1 MTEKIDKY
9 KVQAALVRSFFDAFS
24 HGVIESQVEDPKEK
38 TTPQSVKKLMLEH
51 YEHIAPAFFDTMF
64 FPLAAMNYK
73 YEDIAALAC
82 EAQQRGDDMMAL
94 VRTACGDEAY
104 YNAMVE
110 EYKRNFSMLLA
121 GRYLSNAD
129 HLEGYVRKAEDETE
143 ASVDSDRAIELTVR
157 VVMFAYVRG
166 LRQTG
171 EDARSDRSVHLG
183 QVHPLGENAR
193 SDRSVHLRQ
202 VHPLGENARSDRSVH
217 LGQVHPL
224 RGATLFRLMLDA
236 MNILLLD
243 EAVDFADEEAADLAS
258 LFLKVCKTQHNFT
271 VMTDE
276 MDRTYSELMKE

>member
-1 MTEKIDKY
+1 M
-9 KVQAALVRSFFDAFS
+9 RSFFDAFS
-24 HGVIESQVEDPKEK
+24 HGVIESQVEDRKEK

-73 YEDIAALAC
+73 YEDIAALAR

-129 HLEGYVRKAEDETE
+129 HLEGYVRKAEEETE

-171 EDARSDRSVHLG
+171 EGARF
-183 QVHPLGENAR
+183 
-193 SDRSVHLRQ
+193 DRSVHLR
-202 VHPLGENARSDRSVH
+202 
-217 LGQVHPL
+217 QVHPL

-243 EAVDFADEEAADLAS
+243 EAVDFADAEAADLAS
-258 LFLKVCKTQHNFT
+258 LFLKVCQTQHNFT
-271 VMTDE
+271 VMSNE

>member
-1 MTEKIDKY
+1 M
-9 KVQAALVRSFFDAFS
+9 RSFFDAFS

-129 HLEGYVRKAEDETE
+129 HLEGYVRKAEAETE
-143 ASVDSDRAIELTVR
+143 ALVDSDRAIELTVR

-166 LRQTG
+166 LRQTKKEG
-171 EDARSDRSVHLG
+171 K
-183 QVHPLGENAR
+183 QPN
-193 SDRSVHLRQ
+193 Q
-202 VHPLGENARSDRSVH
+202 
-217 LGQVHPL
+217 
-224 RGATLFRLMLDA
+224 ATLFRLMLDA

-243 EAVDFADEEAADLAS
+243 EAVDFADAEAADLAS
-258 LFLKVCKTQHNFT
+258 LFLKVCQTQHNFT

>member
-1 MTEKIDKY
+1 M
-9 KVQAALVRSFFDAFS
+9 RSFFDAFS
-24 HGVIESQVEDPKEK
+24 HGVIDSQVEDPKEK

-73 YEDIAALAC
+73 YEDIAALAR

-94 VRTACGDEAY
+94 VRTACGNEAY

-171 EDARSDRSVHLG
+171 EDARFDKLVHLG
-183 QVHPLGENAR
+183 QVHPLGEDAR

-202 VHPLGENARSDRSVH
+202 VQPN
-217 LGQVHPL
+217 Q
-224 RGATLFRLMLDA
+224 ATLFRLMLDA

-243 EAVDFADEEAADLAS
+243 EAVDFADAEAAGLAS
-258 LFLKVCKTQHNFT
+258 LFLKVCQTQHNFT

>member
-73 YEDIAALAC
+73 YEDIAAQAR

-94 VRTACGDEAY
+94 VRTACGNEAY

-129 HLEGYVRKAEDETE
+129 HLEGYVRKAEAETE

-171 EDARSDRSVHLG
+171 EDARFDRSVHLE
-183 QVHPLGENAR
+183 QVHPLGEDAR

-202 VHPLGENARSDRSVH
+202 VQPN
-217 LGQVHPL
+217 Q
-224 RGATLFRLMLDA
+224 ATLFRLMLDA

-243 EAVDFADEEAADLAS
+243 EAVDFADAEAADLAS
-258 LFLKVCKTQHNFT
+258 LFLKVCQTQHNFT

>member
-1 MTEKIDKY
+1 M
-9 KVQAALVRSFFDAFS
+9 RSFFDAFS

-73 YEDIAALAC
+73 YEDIAALAR

-104 YNAMVE
+104 YNALVE

-129 HLEGYVRKAEDETE
+129 HLEGYVRKAEAETE

-171 EDARSDRSVHLG
+171 EDARSDRSVHL
-183 QVHPLGENAR
+183 
-193 SDRSVHLRQ
+193 RQ
-202 VHPLGENARSDRSVH
+202 VHPLGEDARSDRSVH

-243 EAVDFADEEAADLAS
+243 EAVDFADAEAADLAS
-258 LFLKVCKTQHNFT
+258 LFLKVCQTQHNFT

>member
-1 MTEKIDKY
+1 M
-9 KVQAALVRSFFDAFS
+9 RSFFDAFS

-73 YEDIAALAC
+73 YEDIAALAR

-129 HLEGYVRKAEDETE
+129 HLEGYVRKAEAETE

-171 EDARSDRSVHLG
+171 ESARFDRSVHLG
-183 QVHPLGENAR
+183 QVHPLGEDAR

-202 VHPLGENARSDRSVH
+202 VQPN
-217 LGQVHPL
+217 Q
-224 RGATLFRLMLDA
+224 ATLFRLMLDA

-243 EAVDFADEEAADLAS
+243 EAVDFADAEAADLAS
-258 LFLKVCKTQHNFT
+258 LFLKVCQTQHNFM

>member
-1 MTEKIDKY
+1 M
-9 KVQAALVRSFFDAFS
+9 RSFFDAFS
-24 HGVIESQVEDPKEK
+24 HGVIESQVEDRNEK
-38 TTPQSVKKLMLEH
+38 TTPLSVKKLMLEH

-73 YEDIAALAC
+73 YEEIAALAR

-94 VRTACGDEAY
+94 VRTACGNEAY

-121 GRYLSNAD
+121 GKYLSNAD
-129 HLEGYVRKAEDETE
+129 HLEGYVRKAKEETE

-171 EDARSDRSVHLG
+171 ESARFDRSVHLG
-183 QVHPLGENAR
+183 QVHPLGEGAC
-193 SDRSVHLRQ
+193 SDRSVHLR
-202 VHPLGENARSDRSVH
+202 
-217 LGQVHPL
+217 QVHPL

-243 EAVDFADEEAADLAS
+243 EAVDFADAEAADLAS
-258 LFLKVCKTQHNFT
+258 LFLKVCQTQHNFT
-271 VMTDE
+271 VMTNE

>member
-1 MTEKIDKY
+1 M
-9 KVQAALVRSFFDAFS
+9 RSFFDAFS
-24 HGVIESQVEDPKEK
+24 HGVIESQVEDRNEK

-73 YEDIAALAC
+73 YEDIAALAR

-129 HLEGYVRKAEDETE
+129 HLECYVRKAEAETE
-143 ASVDSDRAIELTVR
+143 ALVDSDRAIELTVR

-171 EDARSDRSVHLG
+171 ESARFDRSVHLG
-183 QVHPLGENAR
+183 QVHPFGEGAR
-193 SDRSVHLRQ
+193 FDRS
-202 VHPLGENARSDRSVH
+202 AH

-243 EAVDFADEEAADLAS
+243 EAVDFADAEAADLAS
-258 LFLKVCKTQHNFT
+258 LFLKVCQTQHNFT
-271 VMTDE
+271 VMTNE

>member
-1 MTEKIDKY
+1 M
-9 KVQAALVRSFFDAFS
+9 RSFFDAFS
-24 HGVIESQVEDPKEK
+24 HGVIESQVEDRNEK

-51 YEHIAPAFFDTMF
+51 YEHIAPAFFDTIF

-73 YEDIAALAC
+73 YEDIAALAR

-121 GRYLSNAD
+121 GGYLSNAD
-129 HLEGYVRKAEDETE
+129 HLEGYVRKAKEETE

-171 EDARSDRSVHLG
+171 EGARFDRS
-183 QVHPLGENAR
+183 A
-193 SDRSVHLRQ
+193 
-202 VHPLGENARSDRSVH
+202 H

-243 EAVDFADEEAADLAS
+243 EAVDFADAEASDLAS
-258 LFLKVCKTQHNFT
+258 LFLKVCQTQHNFT
-271 VMTDE
+271 VMTNE

>member
-1 MTEKIDKY
+1 M
-9 KVQAALVRSFFDAFS
+9 RSFFDAFS

-73 YEDIAALAC
+73 YEDIAALAR

-94 VRTACGDEAY
+94 VRTACGNDAY

-129 HLEGYVRKAEDETE
+129 HLEGYVRKAEAETE

-171 EDARSDRSVHLG
+171 ESARFDK
-183 QVHPLGENAR
+183 
-193 SDRSVHLRQ
+193 
-202 VHPLGENARSDRSVH
+202 SVH

-243 EAVDFADEEAADLAS
+243 EAVDFADAEAADLAS
-258 LFLKVCKTQHNFT
+258 LFLKVCQTQHNFT

>member
-73 YEDIAALAC
+73 YEDIAALAR

-94 VRTACGDEAY
+94 VRTACVNEAY

-171 EDARSDRSVHLG
+171 EDARSD
-183 QVHPLGENAR
+183 Q
-193 SDRSVHLRQ
+193 SVHLRQ
-202 VHPLGENARSDRSVH
+202 VHPLGEDARSDQSVH
-217 LGQVHPL
+217 LRKVHPL

-243 EAVDFADEEAADLAS
+243 EAVDFADAEAADLAS
-258 LFLKVCKTQHNFT
+258 LFLKVCQTQHNFT

>member
-73 YEDIAALAC
+73 YEDIAALAR

-94 VRTACGDEAY
+94 VRTACGNEAY

-129 HLEGYVRKAEDETE
+129 HLEGYVRKAEAETE

-183 QVHPLGENAR
+183 QVHPLGEDAR
-193 SDRSVHLRQ
+193 SDRSVHLR
-202 VHPLGENARSDRSVH
+202 
-217 LGQVHPL
+217 QVHPL

-243 EAVDFADEEAADLAS
+243 EAVDFADAEAADLAS
-258 LFLKVCKTQHNFT
+258 LFLKVCQTQHNFT

>member
-1 MTEKIDKY
+1 M
-9 KVQAALVRSFFDAFS
+9 VRSFFDAFS
-24 HGVIESQVEDPKEK
+24 HGVIESQVEDRKEK

-73 YEDIAALAC
+73 YEDIAALAR

-129 HLEGYVRKAEDETE
+129 HLEGYVRKAEAETE

-171 EDARSDRSVHLG
+171 DGACFDKSAHLG
-183 QVHPLGENAR
+183 QVHPQQEDAR
-193 SDRSVHLRQ
+193 FDRS
-202 VHPLGENARSDRSVH
+202 AH

-243 EAVDFADEEAADLAS
+243 EAVDFADAEASDLAS
-258 LFLKVCKTQHNFT
+258 LFLKVCQTQHNFT
-271 VMTDE
+271 VMTNE

>member
-1 MTEKIDKY
+1 MTKKIDKY

-24 HGVIESQVEDPKEK
+24 HGVIESQMEDRNEK

-73 YEDIAALAC
+73 YEDIAALAR

-166 LRQTG
+166 LRHTG
-171 EDARSDRSVHLG
+171 EGARFDGSVHLG
-183 QVHPLGENAR
+183 QVHPLGEDAR
-193 SDRSVHLRQ
+193 FDRSAHLR
-202 VHPLGENARSDRSVH
+202 
-217 LGQVHPL
+217 QVHPL

-243 EAVDFADEEAADLAS
+243 EAVDFADAEAADLAS
-258 LFLKVCKTQHNFT
+258 LFLKVCQTQHNFT
-271 VMTDE
+271 VMTNE

>member
-1 MTEKIDKY
+1 M
-9 KVQAALVRSFFDAFS
+9 RSFFDAFS

-73 YEDIAALAC
+73 YEDIAALAR

-183 QVHPLGENAR
+183 QVHPLGEDAR

-202 VHPLGENARSDRSVH
+202 VQPN
-217 LGQVHPL
+217 Q
-224 RGATLFRLMLDA
+224 ATLFRLMLDA

-243 EAVDFADEEAADLAS
+243 EAVDFADAEAADLAS
-258 LFLKVCKTQHNFT
+258 LFLKVCQTQHNFT

>member
-1 MTEKIDKY
+1 M
-9 KVQAALVRSFFDAFS
+9 RSFFDAFS

-73 YEDIAALAC
+73 YEDIAALAR

-94 VRTACGDEAY
+94 VRTACGNEAY

-129 HLEGYVRKAEDETE
+129 HLEGYVRKAEAEAE

-183 QVHPLGENAR
+183 QVHPL
-193 SDRSVHLRQ
+193 
-202 VHPLGENARSDRSVH
+202 
-217 LGQVHPL
+217 

-243 EAVDFADEEAADLAS
+243 EAVDFADAEAADLAS
-258 LFLKVCKTQHNFT
+258 LFLKVCQTQHNFT

>member
-73 YEDIAALAC
+73 YEDIAALAR

-94 VRTACGDEAY
+94 VRTACGNEAY
-104 YNAMVE
+104 YNALVE

-129 HLEGYVRKAEDETE
+129 HLEGYVRKAEAETE

-171 EDARSDRSVHLG
+171 ESARFDRSVHLG
-183 QVHPLGENAR
+183 QVHPLGEDAR
-193 SDRSVHLRQ
+193 SDRSVHLR
-202 VHPLGENARSDRSVH
+202 
-217 LGQVHPL
+217 QVHPL

-243 EAVDFADEEAADLAS
+243 EAVDFADAEAADLAS
-258 LFLKVCKTQHNFT
+258 LFLKVCQTQHNFT

-276 MDRTYSELMKE
+276 MDHTYSELMKE

>member
-1 MTEKIDKY
+1 M
-9 KVQAALVRSFFDAFS
+9 RSFFDAFS
-24 HGVIESQVEDPKEK
+24 HGVIESQVEDRNEK

-73 YEDIAALAC
+73 YEDIAALAR

-121 GRYLSNAD
+121 GKYLSNAD
-129 HLEGYVRKAEDETE
+129 HLEGYVRNAEETE

-171 EDARSDRSVHLG
+171 ESARFDRSAHLG
-183 QVHPLGENAR
+183 QVHPLGEGAR
-193 SDRSVHLRQ
+193 F
-202 VHPLGENARSDRSVH
+202 DRSVH

-243 EAVDFADEEAADLAS
+243 EAVDFADAEAADLAS
-258 LFLKVCKTQHNFT
+258 LFLKVCQTQHNFT
-271 VMTDE
+271 VMTNE

>member
-1 MTEKIDKY
+1 M
-9 KVQAALVRSFFDAFS
+9 RSFFDAFS
-24 HGVIESQVEDPKEK
+24 HGVIENQVEDPKEK

-73 YEDIAALAC
+73 YEDIAALAR

-94 VRTACGDEAY
+94 VRTACGNDAY

-129 HLEGYVRKAEDETE
+129 HLEGYVRKAEAETE

-166 LRQTG
+166 LRQTKKEG
-171 EDARSDRSVHLG
+171 K
-183 QVHPLGENAR
+183 QPN
-193 SDRSVHLRQ
+193 Q
-202 VHPLGENARSDRSVH
+202 
-217 LGQVHPL
+217 
-224 RGATLFRLMLDA
+224 ATLFRLMLDA

-243 EAVDFADEEAADLAS
+243 EAVDFADAEAADLAS
-258 LFLKVCKTQHNFT
+258 LFLKVCQTQHNFT

>member
-1 MTEKIDKY
+1 M
-9 KVQAALVRSFFDAFS
+9 VRSFFDAFS
-24 HGVIESQVEDPKEK
+24 HGVIESQVEDRKEK

-73 YEDIAALAC
+73 YEEIAALAR

-121 GRYLSNAD
+121 GKYLSNAD
-129 HLEGYVRKAEDETE
+129 HLEGYVRKAEAETE

-171 EDARSDRSVHLG
+171 EGARFDRS
-183 QVHPLGENAR
+183 A
-193 SDRSVHLRQ
+193 
-202 VHPLGENARSDRSVH
+202 H

-243 EAVDFADEEAADLAS
+243 EAVDFADAEAADLAS
-258 LFLKVCKTQHNFT
+258 LFLKVCHTQHNFT

>member
-1 MTEKIDKY
+1 M
-9 KVQAALVRSFFDAFS
+9 VRSFFDAFS
-24 HGVIESQVEDPKEK
+24 HGVIESQVEDRKEK

-73 YEDIAALAC
+73 YEDIAALAR

-121 GRYLSNAD
+121 GKYLSNAD
-129 HLEGYVRKAEDETE
+129 HLEGYVRKAKEETE

-171 EDARSDRSVHLG
+171 ESARFDK
-183 QVHPLGENAR
+183 
-193 SDRSVHLRQ
+193 
-202 VHPLGENARSDRSVH
+202 SVH

-224 RGATLFRLMLDA
+224 RGATLYRLMLDA

-243 EAVDFADEEAADLAS
+243 EAVDFADAEAADLAS
-258 LFLKVCKTQHNFT
+258 LFLKVCQTQHNFT

-276 MDRTYSELMKE
+276 MDHTYSELMKE

>member
-1 MTEKIDKY
+1 M
-9 KVQAALVRSFFDAFS
+9 RSFFDAFS
-24 HGVIESQVEDPKEK
+24 HGVIESQVEDRNEK

-73 YEDIAALAC
+73 YEDIAALAR

-121 GRYLSNAD
+121 GKYLSNAD
-129 HLEGYVRKAEDETE
+129 HLEGYVRKAKEETE

-171 EDARSDRSVHLG
+171 EDARFDRS
-183 QVHPLGENAR
+183 A
-193 SDRSVHLRQ
+193 
-202 VHPLGENARSDRSVH
+202 H

-243 EAVDFADEEAADLAS
+243 EAVDFADAEAADLAS
-258 LFLKVCKTQHNFT
+258 LFLKVCQTQHNFT

>member
-24 HGVIESQVEDPKEK
+24 HGVIDSQVEDPKEK

-73 YEDIAALAC
+73 YEDIAALAR

-94 VRTACGDEAY
+94 VRTSCGNEAY

-129 HLEGYVRKAEDETE
+129 HLEGYVRKAEDEAE
-143 ASVDSDRAIELTVR
+143 AVVDSDRAIELTVR

-171 EDARSDRSVHLG
+171 EDARSDRSVHLR
-183 QVHPLGENAR
+183 QVHPLGKDAR
-193 SDRSVHLRQ
+193 SDRSVHLK
-202 VHPLGENARSDRSVH
+202 
-217 LGQVHPL
+217 QVHPL

-243 EAVDFADEEAADLAS
+243 EAVDFADAEAADLAS
-258 LFLKVCKTQHNFT
+258 LFLKVCQTQHNFT

>member
-73 YEDIAALAC
+73 YEDIAALAR

-129 HLEGYVRKAEDETE
+129 HLEGYVCKAEEETE

-166 LRQTG
+166 LRQTKKEG
-171 EDARSDRSVHLG
+171 K
-183 QVHPLGENAR
+183 QPN
-193 SDRSVHLRQ
+193 Q
-202 VHPLGENARSDRSVH
+202 
-217 LGQVHPL
+217 
-224 RGATLFRLMLDA
+224 ATLFRLMLDA

-243 EAVDFADEEAADLAS
+243 EAVDFADAEAADLAS
-258 LFLKVCKTQHNFT
+258 LFLKVCQTQHNFT

>member
-1 MTEKIDKY
+1 M
-9 KVQAALVRSFFDAFS
+9 RSFFDAFS
-24 HGVIESQVEDPKEK
+24 HGVIESQVEDRKEK

-73 YEDIAALAC
+73 YEDIAALAR

-94 VRTACGDEAY
+94 VRTACGNEAY

-129 HLEGYVRKAEDETE
+129 HLEGYVRKAEEEETE
-143 ASVDSDRAIELTVR
+143 ASVDSDRAIELAVR

-171 EDARSDRSVHLG
+171 ESARFDRS
-183 QVHPLGENAR
+183 A
-193 SDRSVHLRQ
+193 
-202 VHPLGENARSDRSVH
+202 H

-224 RGATLFRLMLDA
+224 RGTTLFRLMLDA

-243 EAVDFADEEAADLAS
+243 EAVDFADAEAADLAS
-258 LFLKVCKTQHNFT
+258 LFLKVCQTQHNFT
-271 VMTDE
+271 VMTNE

>member
-24 HGVIESQVEDPKEK
+24 HGVIESQVEDRKEK

-73 YEDIAALAC
+73 YEDIAALAR

-121 GRYLSNAD
+121 GRHLSNAD
-129 HLEGYVRKAEDETE
+129 HLKGYVRKAEAETE
-143 ASVDSDRAIELTVR
+143 VSVDSDRAIELTVR

-171 EDARSDRSVHLG
+171 ESARFDRSVHLG
-183 QVHPLGENAR
+183 QVHPQQEDAR
-193 SDRSVHLRQ
+193 FDRS
-202 VHPLGENARSDRSVH
+202 AH

-224 RGATLFRLMLDA
+224 RGATLYRLMLDA

-243 EAVDFADEEAADLAS
+243 EAVDFADAEAADLAS
-258 LFLKVCKTQHNFT
+258 LFLKVCQTQHNFT
-271 VMTDE
+271 VMTNE

>member
-1 MTEKIDKY
+1 M
-9 KVQAALVRSFFDAFS
+9 VRSFFDAFS
-24 HGVIESQVEDPKEK
+24 HGVIESQVEDRKEK

-73 YEDIAALAC
+73 YEDIAALAR

-129 HLEGYVRKAEDETE
+129 HLEGYVRKTETETE

-171 EDARSDRSVHLG
+171 EDARFDRS
-183 QVHPLGENAR
+183 A
-193 SDRSVHLRQ
+193 
-202 VHPLGENARSDRSVH
+202 H

-243 EAVDFADEEAADLAS
+243 EAVDFADAEATDLAS
-258 LFLKVCKTQHNFT
+258 LFLKVCQTQHNFT
-271 VMTDE
+271 VMTNE

>member
-1 MTEKIDKY
+1 M
-9 KVQAALVRSFFDAFS
+9 RSFFDAFS

-73 YEDIAALAC
+73 YEDIAALAR

-94 VRTACGDEAY
+94 VRTACGDEAH

-121 GRYLSNAD
+121 GRHLSNAD
-129 HLEGYVRKAEDETE
+129 HLEGYVRKAEAETE

-171 EDARSDRSVHLG
+171 EGARFDRSVHLG
-183 QVHPLGENAR
+183 QVHP
-193 SDRSVHLRQ
+193 Q
-202 VHPLGENARSDRSVH
+202 
-217 LGQVHPL
+217 

-243 EAVDFADEEAADLAS
+243 EAVDFADAEAADLAS

>member
-1 MTEKIDKY
+1 M
-9 KVQAALVRSFFDAFS
+9 RSFFDAFS
-24 HGVIESQVEDPKEK
+24 HGVIESQVEDRNEK

-73 YEDIAALAC
+73 YEDIAALAR

-121 GRYLSNAD
+121 GKYLSNAD
-129 HLEGYVRKAEDETE
+129 HLEGYVRKAKEETE

-171 EDARSDRSVHLG
+171 EGACFDRS
-183 QVHPLGENAR
+183 A
-193 SDRSVHLRQ
+193 HLRQ
-202 VHPLGENARSDRSVH
+202 VHL
-217 LGQVHPL
+217 L

-243 EAVDFADEEAADLAS
+243 EAVDFADAEAADLAS
-258 LFLKVCKTQHNFT
+258 LFLKVCQTQHNFT

>member
-73 YEDIAALAC
+73 YEDIAALAR

-94 VRTACGDEAY
+94 VRTACGNEAY

-171 EDARSDRSVHLG
+171 ESARFDRSVHLG
-183 QVHPLGENAR
+183 QVHPLGEDAR

-202 VHPLGENARSDRSVH
+202 VQPN
-217 LGQVHPL
+217 Q
-224 RGATLFRLMLDA
+224 ATLFRLMLDA

-243 EAVDFADEEAADLAS
+243 EAVDFADAEAADLAS
-258 LFLKVCKTQHNFT
+258 LFLKVCQTQHNFT

>member
-1 MTEKIDKY
+1 M
-9 KVQAALVRSFFDAFS
+9 RSFFDAFS

-73 YEDIAALAC
+73 YEDIAALAR

-129 HLEGYVRKAEDETE
+129 HLEGYVRKAEEETE

-166 LRQTG
+166 LRQTKKEG
-171 EDARSDRSVHLG
+171 K
-183 QVHPLGENAR
+183 QPN
-193 SDRSVHLRQ
+193 Q
-202 VHPLGENARSDRSVH
+202 
-217 LGQVHPL
+217 
-224 RGATLFRLMLDA
+224 ATLFRLMLDA

-243 EAVDFADEEAADLAS
+243 EAVDFADAVAADLAS
-258 LFLKVCKTQHNFT
+258 LFLKVCQTQHNFT

>member
-73 YEDIAALAC
+73 YEDIAALAR

-171 EDARSDRSVHLG
+171 ESARSD
-183 QVHPLGENAR
+183 Q
-193 SDRSVHLRQ
+193 SVHLRQ
-202 VHPLGENARSDRSVH
+202 VHPLGEDARSDRLVH
-217 LGQVHPL
+217 LRQVHPL

-243 EAVDFADEEAADLAS
+243 EAVDFADAEAADLAS
-258 LFLKVCKTQHNFT
+258 LFLKVCQTQHNFT

>member
-24 HGVIESQVEDPKEK
+24 HGVIDSQVEDPKEK

-73 YEDIAALAC
+73 YEDIAALAR

-94 VRTACGDEAY
+94 VRTACGNEAY

-171 EDARSDRSVHLG
+171 ESARFDRSVHLG
-183 QVHPLGENAR
+183 QVHPLGEDAR
-193 SDRSVHLRQ
+193 SDQSVHLRQ
-202 VHPLGENARSDRSVH
+202 VQPN
-217 LGQVHPL
+217 Q
-224 RGATLFRLMLDA
+224 ATLFRLMLDA

-243 EAVDFADEEAADLAS
+243 EAVDFADAEAADLAS
-258 LFLKVCKTQHNFT
+258 LFLKVCQTQHNFT

>member
-1 MTEKIDKY
+1 M
-9 KVQAALVRSFFDAFS
+9 RSFFDAFS
-24 HGVIESQVEDPKEK
+24 HGVIESQVEDRKEK

-73 YEDIAALAC
+73 YEDIAALAR

-121 GRYLSNAD
+121 GKHLSNAD
-129 HLEGYVRKAEDETE
+129 HLECYVRKAKEETE

-171 EDARSDRSVHLG
+171 ESARFDK
-183 QVHPLGENAR
+183 
-193 SDRSVHLRQ
+193 
-202 VHPLGENARSDRSVH
+202 SVH

-243 EAVDFADEEAADLAS
+243 KAVDFADAEAADLAS
-258 LFLKVCKTQHNFT
+258 LFLKVCQTQHNFT

>member
-1 MTEKIDKY
+1 M
-9 KVQAALVRSFFDAFS
+9 RSFFDAFS
-24 HGVIESQVEDPKEK
+24 HGVIESQVEDRKEK

-73 YEDIAALAC
+73 YEDIAALAR

-121 GRYLSNAD
+121 GKYLSNAD
-129 HLEGYVRKAEDETE
+129 HLEGYVRKAKEETE

-171 EDARSDRSVHLG
+171 EGARFDRS
-183 QVHPLGENAR
+183 A
-193 SDRSVHLRQ
+193 
-202 VHPLGENARSDRSVH
+202 H

-243 EAVDFADEEAADLAS
+243 KAVDFADAEAVDLAS
-258 LFLKVCKTQHNFT
+258 LFLKVCQTQHNFT
-271 VMTDE
+271 VMTNE

>member
-1 MTEKIDKY
+1 M
-9 KVQAALVRSFFDAFS
+9 RSFFDAFS
-24 HGVIESQVEDPKEK
+24 HGVIESQVEDRNEK

-51 YEHIAPAFFDTMF
+51 YEHIAPAFFDIMF
-64 FPLAAMNYK
+64 FPLAAMNYR
-73 YEDIAALAC
+73 YEDIAALAR

-129 HLEGYVRKAEDETE
+129 HLEGYVRKAEEETE

-171 EDARSDRSVHLG
+171 ESARFDRS
-183 QVHPLGENAR
+183 A
-193 SDRSVHLRQ
+193 HLR
-202 VHPLGENARSDRSVH
+202 
-217 LGQVHPL
+217 QVHPL

-243 EAVDFADEEAADLAS
+243 EAVDFADAEAADLAS
-258 LFLKVCKTQHNFT
+258 LFLKVCQTQHNFT

>member
-73 YEDIAALAC
+73 YEDIAALAR

-129 HLEGYVRKAEDETE
+129 HLEGYVRKAEAETE
-143 ASVDSDRAIELTVR
+143 ALVDSDRAIELTVR

-166 LRQTG
+166 LRQTKKDG
-171 EDARSDRSVHLG
+171 M
-183 QVHPLGENAR
+183 QPN
-193 SDRSVHLRQ
+193 Q
-202 VHPLGENARSDRSVH
+202 
-217 LGQVHPL
+217 
-224 RGATLFRLMLDA
+224 ATLFRLMLDA

-243 EAVDFADEEAADLAS
+243 EAVDFADAEAADLAS
-258 LFLKVCKTQHNFT
+258 LFLKVCQTQHNFT

>member
-1 MTEKIDKY
+1 M
-9 KVQAALVRSFFDAFS
+9 RSFFDAFS
-24 HGVIESQVEDPKEK
+24 HGVIESQVEDRKEK

-73 YEDIAALAC
+73 YEDIAALAR

-121 GRYLSNAD
+121 GKYLSNAD
-129 HLEGYVRKAEDETE
+129 HLEGYVRKAKEETE
-143 ASVDSDRAIELTVR
+143 VSVDSDRAIELTVR

-171 EDARSDRSVHLG
+171 EDARFDRS
-183 QVHPLGENAR
+183 A
-193 SDRSVHLRQ
+193 HLR
-202 VHPLGENARSDRSVH
+202 
-217 LGQVHPL
+217 QVHPL

-243 EAVDFADEEAADLAS
+243 EAVDFADAEAADLAS
-258 LFLKVCKTQHNFT
+258 LFLKVCQTQHNFT

>member
-1 MTEKIDKY
+1 M
-9 KVQAALVRSFFDAFS
+9 RSFFDAFS

-73 YEDIAALAC
+73 YEDIAALAR

-94 VRTACGDEAY
+94 VRTACGNEAY

-171 EDARSDRSVHLG
+171 ESARF
-183 QVHPLGENAR
+183 
-193 SDRSVHLRQ
+193 DRSVHLR
-202 VHPLGENARSDRSVH
+202 
-217 LGQVHPL
+217 QVHPL

-243 EAVDFADEEAADLAS
+243 EAVDFADAEAADLAS
-258 LFLKVCKTQHNFT
+258 LFLKVCQTQHNFT